1 MECGFLIQRWG
12 YEGMAGTEEGRSHGA
27 ARPKPRALSWRFQES
42 RTSCELERA
51 VDREVVMMGG
61 QGTEHSGKGLMGT
74 RGDG

>member
-51 VDREVVMMGG
+51 VDREVDVEFCLIHLEY
-61 QGTEHSGKGLMGT
+61 TSH
-74 RGDG
+74 